1 MIYRYLIYEKD
12 GTLQCWGKTA
22 LFNNDAEQLDKY
34 LTRKYGR
41 YIQKVVK
48 RDKEMEIVSQH
59 MENLMD

>member
-1 MIYRYLIYEKD
+1 MML
-12 GTLQCWGKTA
+12 
-22 LFNNDAEQLDKY
+22 EQLDKY